1 MDFHKIV
8 VSVLKHTF
16 NRSVETSNR
25 PKELVYRDYKNFDK
39 VLFERKLEDKLNQ
52 KINEYKHLEQ
62 IFLEILNIHTPK
74 NMKLL

>member
-1 MDFHKIV
+1 M
-8 VSVLKHTF
+8 
-16 NRSVETSNR
+16 ETSNR

-52 KINEYKHLEQ
+52 KINEYKHFEQ